1 MRYYCI
7 HIQTD
12 FSEEWR
18 KDLFEQQLFDL
29 GVDTI
34 DADQYYIPM
43 EAWQTHGAEIEALCA
58 ETDDVKWKGAET
70 CEDKNWNAVWEAEH
84 PIQELPLGVRI
95 VPHCAFG
102 AGHHETTAMM
112 MEALMDT
119 DLSGQSVL
127 DHGTGTGVLAI
138 FTKKRGAA
146 QVVAIDID
154 DKSVQNARENAAF
167 NNVEIDVRLGS
178 SIEGLGTFN
187 LILANIHRNVL
198 LAQMPLY
205 AIGLLPDGQLWLSGF
220 YEADCSPL
228 MEAATKQGLQLIAT
242 HQNGEWRMLQFRK
255 K

>member
-1 MRYYCI
+1 MKQKFTLLLTAFLLLAGMSLRGQSRTEASI
-7 HIQTD
+7 D
-12 FSEEWR
+12 FSAQGYENAQ
-18 KDLFEQQLFDL
+18 DMD
-29 GVDTI
+29 GV
-34 DADQYYIPM
+34 
-43 EAWQTHGAEIEALCA
+43 
-58 ETDDVKWKGAET
+58 V
-70 CEDKNWNAVWEAEH
+70 
-84 PIQELPLGVRI
+84 
-95 VPHCAFG
+95 
-102 AGHHETTAMM
+102 
-112 MEALMDT
+112 
-119 DLSGQSVL
+119 
-127 DHGTGTGVLAI
+127 
-138 FTKKRGAA
+138 
-146 QVVAIDID
+146 IDID